1 METITATIL
10 ATVLITVAVIGLGAG
25 IWAIV
30 SLKRRVSKL
39 EVLGSDLQNE
49 LQGVNREFELVGRN
63 HDEKIKDV
71 RNDMVRE
78 FENTHNRIDRDT
90 VELEKQLDKRFDNVY
105 RKLPK
110 ITPEPTGQMVLND

>member
-10 ATVLITVAVIGLGAG
+10 ATVLITVAVIGLGVG

-39 EVLGSDLQNE
+39 EALGSGLQNE
-49 LQGVNREFELVGRN
+49 LQGVYREFELVGRN
-63 HDEKIKDV
+63 HGETIKDV
-71 RNDMVRE
+71 RNDMIKE
-78 FENTHNRIDRDT
+78 FENAHNRIDRDS

-110 ITPEPTGQMVLND
+110 INSEPTSQMVLND

>member
-10 ATVLITVAVIGLGAG
+10 ATVLITVAIIGLGSCV
-25 IWAIV
+25 WAIV
-30 SLKRRVSKL
+30 SLKRRVSR
-39 EVLGSDLQNE
+39 LGGLCSGLQNE
-49 LQGVNREFELVGRN
+49 LQGVYREFELVGRN
-63 HDEKIKDV
+63 HDETIKDV

-78 FENTHNRIDRDT
+78 FENTHNRIDRDA

-110 ITPEPTGQMVLND
+110 INSEPQGLDAQIN